1 MCPAA
6 VHKASLVWKVDIMS
20 VCNDH
25 HIIILIIKVT
35 KAAVFFTMDNLRLY
49 IMRVLLWCKFFNIF
63 FFPSLYPIICY
74 VVRIFSFRFYD
85 LSCYVFHL
93 SSPPRRSP
101 SNMTTQAYRH
111 SQTDNDH
118 GYVMMML
125 IKMIC
130 IIFCNHHWFHIG
142 IMFRFCH
149 NLP

>member
-1 MCPAA
+1 
-6 VHKASLVWKVDIMS
+6 MS

-25 HIIILIIKVT
+25 HIIIIIIKVT
-35 KAAVFFTMDNLRLY
+35 KAAVFLQWTICICILCAYCFD
-49 IMRVLLWCKFFNIF
+49 VSFFYTF

-101 SNMTTQAYRH
+101 SNMMTQAYRQ

-130 IIFCNHHWFHIG
+130 IIFCNHLWFHIG